1 MIDGKQGCQPTE
13 EMEGWAEG
21 GKGYDVMCVSTGIYD
36 ALFQK
41 RQTEKEW
48 ILILK
53 EYASYPTVNAAARN
67 VETDIIVLTVGLNF
81 ACAHS
86 RCLDRP
92 AV

>member
-1 MIDGKQGCQPTE
+1 MANKDVNQQKRWRDGRRL
-13 EMEGWAEG
+13 
-21 GKGYDVMCVSTGIYD
+21 GYDVMCVSTGIYD